1 MQVVISRDQF
11 AIKSEQESRMAFRG
25 LISAVCKCWLL
36 LRRVRTLSLRER
48 KETLTLCMTI
58 GLVVSISIL
67 FLLAAYDASGPTLG
81 KIKISEW

>member
-1 MQVVISRDQF
+1 MQVVISRDQL

-25 LISAVCKCWLL
+25 LISAACKCWLL
-36 LRRVRTLSLRER
+36 LRRVRTLSSRER
-48 KETLTLCMTI
+48 NETLNLCMTI

-67 FLLAAYDASGPTLG
+67 FLLPAYDASGPTLG